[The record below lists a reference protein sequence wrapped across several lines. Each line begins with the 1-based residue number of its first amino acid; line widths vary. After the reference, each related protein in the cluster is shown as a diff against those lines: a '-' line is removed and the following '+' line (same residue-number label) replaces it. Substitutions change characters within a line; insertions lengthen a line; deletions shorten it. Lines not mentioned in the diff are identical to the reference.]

1 MILLVIYLKK
11 IVIFGGG
18 SGLSQLLKGIKE
30 FPMDVTA
37 VVSMSDNGAST
48 GRLREEFSIPAVGD
62 ITKVLMAMSTE
73 SDDVKRLFNYRFNNN
88 SSIGN
93 HSIKNL
99 IMTALLEM
107 KGDFTHSLPI
117 LCDLLDVKGHL
128 LPLTE
133 DNVNLIGVTN
143 DGEEI
148 FGEEQITEARKHIKE
163 LKYDK
168 TPKVNKKVLDAIKKA
183 DLVVFSSGS
192 LLTSIMPHIIVPDIQ
207 NAIRSASAD
216 VMYICNM
223 ITQPGETDK
232 FKVSDH
238 IKVIE
243 HYLGEGTINA
253 VIANTAPITKDMKLL
268 AKSEGKDAVAIDE
281 STLKKMNVKLIADKL
296 FKVEEGYIRHD
307 SLKTGYLIFSY
318 LMEKDNK

>member
-1 MILLVIYLKK
+1 MKK
-11 IVIFGGG
+11 VVIFGGG
-18 SGLSQLLKGIKE
+18 SGLSQLLKGLTQ
-30 FPMDVTA
+30 FPLDITA

-73 SDDVKRLFNYRFNNN
+73 SQDVKKLFNYRFSKN

-107 KGDFTHSLPI
+107 KGDFAHSLPI
-117 LCDLLDVKGHL
+117 LCDLLDVKGHI

-133 DNVNLIGVTN
+133 DNVNLIGITTT
-143 DGEEI
+143 GEEI
-148 FGEEQITEARKHIKE
+148 FGEEQITEAKKKIKE
-163 LKYDK
+163 LKYDQ
-168 TPKVNKKVLDAIKKA
+168 TPKVSKKVLEAVSKA
-183 DLVVFSSGS
+183 DLIILSSGS
-192 LLTSIMPHIIVPDIQ
+192 LLTSIMPHIIVPQIEE
-207 NAIRSASAD
+207 AINKSKAK

-243 HYLGEGTINA
+243 KYLGKNSVDV
-253 VIANTAPITKDMKLL
+253 VIANTSAINKDMKMM
-268 AKSEGKDAVAIDE
+268 AKSEGKEAVKVDE
-281 STLKKMNVKLIADKL
+281 DELEKMQVRLIADKL

-307 SLKTGYLIFSY
+307 SLKTAYLIFSY
-318 LMEKDNK
+318 LIEGE

>member
-1 MILLVIYLKK
+1 MKK
-11 IVIFGGG
+11 VVIFGGG
-18 SGLSQLLKGIKE
+18 SGLSQLLKGLTQ
-30 FPMDVTA
+30 FPLDITA

-73 SDDVKRLFNYRFNNN
+73 TADVKKLFNYRFNND

-107 KGDFTHSLPI
+107 KGDFAHSLPI
-117 LCDLLDVKGHL
+117 LCDLLDVKGHI
-128 LPLTE
+128 LPITE
-133 DNVNLIGVTN
+133 DNVNLIGITN
-143 DGEEI
+143 KGEEI
-148 FGEEQITEARKHIKE
+148 FGEEQITEAKQVIKE

-168 TPKVNKKVLDAIKKA
+168 TPTVTHKVIEAVAKA
-183 DLVVFSSGS
+183 DLIILSSGS
-192 LLTSIMPHIIVPDIQ
+192 LLTSIMPHIIIPEIQ
-207 NAIRSASAD
+207 EAINKSKAK

-243 HYLGEGTINA
+243 KYLGEHSVDV
-253 VIANTAPITKDMKLL
+253 VIANTSPITTDMKLM
-268 AKSEGKDAVAIDE
+268 AKSEGKEAVPLDE
-281 STLKKMNVKLIADKL
+281 KELERMKVEVLADKL

-307 SLKTGYLIFSY
+307 SLKTAFLIFSY
-318 LMEKDNK
+318 LIEGE

>member
-1 MILLVIYLKK
+1 MKK
-11 IVIFGGG
+11 VVIFGGG
-18 SGLSQLLKGIKE
+18 SGLSQLLKGLTQ
-30 FPMDVTA
+30 FPLDITA

-73 SDDVKRLFNYRFNNN
+73 SQDVKKLFNYRFSKD

-107 KGDFTHSLPI
+107 KGDFAHSLPI
-117 LCDLLDVKGHL
+117 LCDLLDVKGHI

-133 DNVNLIGVTN
+133 DNVNLIGVTTT
-143 DGEEI
+143 GEEI
-148 FGEEQITEARKHIKE
+148 FGEEQITEAKKKIKE
-163 LKYDK
+163 LKYDQ
-168 TPKVNKKVLDAIKKA
+168 TPKVSKKVLEAVSKA
-183 DLVVFSSGS
+183 DLIILSSGS
-192 LLTSIMPHIIVPDIQ
+192 LLTSIMPHIIVPEIEE
-207 NAIRSASAD
+207 AINKSKAK

-243 HYLGEGTINA
+243 KYLGKNSVDV
-253 VIANTAPITKDMKLL
+253 VIANTSAINKDMKMM
-268 AKSEGKDAVAIDE
+268 AKSEGKEAVKVDE
-281 STLKKMNVKLIADKL
+281 DELEKMQVRLIADKL

-307 SLKTGYLIFSY
+307 SLKTAYLIFSY
-318 LMEKDNK
+318 LIEGE

>member
-1 MILLVIYLKK
+1 MKK
-11 IVIFGGG
+11 VVIFGGG

-30 FPMDVTA
+30 FPMDITA

-73 SDDVKRLFNYRFNNN
+73 SQDVKKLFNYRFNNN

-107 KGDFTHSLPI
+107 KGDFAHSLPI
-117 LCDLLDVKGHL
+117 LCDLLDVKGHIY
-128 LPLTE
+128 PLTE
-133 DNVNLIGVTN
+133 DNVNLIGITK
-143 DGEEI
+143 DGEKI
-148 FGEEQITEARKHIKE
+148 FGEEQITEAKKVIKE
-163 LKYDK
+163 LQYDK
-168 TPKVNKKVLDAIKKA
+168 TPVVTKKVLDAISKA
-183 DLVVFSSGS
+183 DLIVFSSGS
-192 LLTSIMPHIIVPDIQ
+192 LLTSIMPHIIVPEIQ
-207 NAIRSASAD
+207 EAIRKSKAK

-223 ITQPGETDK
+223 ITQPGETDN

-243 HYLGEGTINA
+243 KYLGKNSVDV
-253 VIANTAPITKDMKLL
+253 VIANTSPINEDMKLM
-268 AKSEGKDAVAIDE
+268 AKSEGKEA
-281 STLKKMNVKLIADKL
+281 VKLDEEEIEKMGVEVIADKL

-307 SLKTGYLIFSY
+307 SLKTGFLIFSY
-318 LMEKDNK
+318 LIEGE